1 MMIGLTNKMET
12 RETKVHMVIRIC
24 DLIFSGIMLVV

>member
-12 RETKVHMVIRIC
+12 SETKVHMVIKVC
-24 DLIFSGIMLVV
+24 DTIFSGIMLVA

>member
-12 RETKVHMVIRIC
+12 SQTKVHMVIKTC
-24 DLIFSGIMLVV
+24 VLIFSDIMSVV